1 MFRPQDPSC
10 GGYRQGVWTAP
21 SPCPHPVAAA
31 GLYVNRADHR
41 PYRWSVWWAFACPEH
56 AHELVAARPLLD
68 RDRAEI
74 ARRRDLREHWTP
86 GRDVEPLAVGR
97 PAAELVE
104 RAHRWATA
112 HPEQTYTAPAARRPD
127 PGRTAVATPFD
138 AYASTLGQKRNR
150 SQKHQ
155 QRWRCLQRWLRW

>member
-10 GGYRQGVWTAP
+10 GAYRYGVWTAP
-21 SPCPHPVAAA
+21 SPCPYPVAAA
-31 GLYVNRADHR
+31 GLYFNRADHR

-97 PAAELVE
+97 HAAELVE

-112 HPEQTYTAPAARRPD
+112 HPEQTCTAPPESRPVPARPD
-127 PGRTAVATPFD
+127 GRGHPCD
-138 AYASTLGQKRNR
+138 AYASTPGAGGTRE
-150 SQKHQ
+150 SGGASSGSSPEPSG
-155 QRWRCLQRWLRW
+155 

>member
-10 GGYRQGVWTAP
+10 GGYRHGVWTAP

-31 GLYVNRADHR
+31 GLYFNRADHR

-56 AHELVAARPLLD
+56 AHELIAARPLLD
-68 RDRAEI
+68 RDHAEL

-86 GRDVEPLAVGR
+86 GRGVEPLAIGR
-97 PAAELVE
+97 PATELVE
-104 RAHRWATA
+104 RAQRWATA

-127 PGRTAVATPFD
+127 PARPDSRGHPFD
-138 AYASTLGQKRNR
+138 AYASTPGAQSGNGGGA
-150 SQKHQ
+150 SGGSSPEPPA
-155 QRWRCLQRWLRW
+155 